1 MLIWKEP
8 PKVGTQTEEHIGLW
22 EIFKKSVAEGKIKD
36 APQGQVRTE
45 PKDLWRYYQPDGV
58 LYHDSNTITIFEL
71 ETEWWSILNKIGLI
85 SLMKR
90 VRNIKVKEVF
100 FVVGTKKVR
109 ALKETKKEFRDWLN
123 NVEEA
128 EKFRIRV
135 FLVEDQKIYEL
146 TEEGEF
152 REC

>member
-1 MLIWKEP
+1 MLIWEEP
-8 PKVGTQTEEHIGLW
+8 PKVGTQSEEHMSLW
-22 EIFKKSVAEGKIKD
+22 EIFKKSIAEGRIENV
-36 APQGQVRTE
+36 PHGHVHTE

-58 LYHDSNTITIFEL
+58 LYHNSDTITIFEL
-71 ETEWWSILNKIGLI
+71 EREWWSILNKIGLI

-90 VRNIKVKEVF
+90 VKNIKVKEVF

-123 NVEEA
+123 NIEKVENF
-128 EKFRIRV
+128 KIRV

-146 TEEGEF
+146 TEDGEF
-152 REC
+152 KEC